1 MDLTI
6 TGVGSEESI
15 LRDDVN
21 GTPGHPLGAIRR
33 TDNVTVE
40 YERRMTDHDQA
51 GIRREERGSW

>member
-15 LRDDVN
+15 LRDDAN
-21 GTPGHPLGAIRR
+21 GNQGHPMGAIRR

-40 YERRMTDHDQA
+40 YESRMSGHEQM
-51 GIRREERGSW
+51 GIRREDRGSW